1 MTVKDMDVNNNF
13 IAMDS
18 ASLDY
23 VELGF
28 RVFPCESDG
37 KTPLSAAAPRGC
49 KDSTLYTDQAR
60 DWWEQ
65 YPTANIGIH
74 AGNDVIIIDLDT
86 KNGKDGVADAE
97 KVTGKPIAD
106 LMEGCPCV
114 RTPTGGLHLYYRC
127 PSNVKFKATS
137 GLGETGGIDIRTG
150 NTYVVAPP
158 SRLADGGVYTWINQP
173 VRVRDLPP
181 LPETWEA
188 FIPRA
193 DLHATIPATL
203 PTFTPTCDIMDRV
216 YKWLDNAEHAIAGQG
231 GSRLT
236 YKALC
241 GVYHGFA
248 LNETQLREAFQY
260 FSATRCN
267 PPWDN
272 PNQFDHKIAEVLASN
287 PPPRGSG
294 YLLEESYI
302 PTIGETYD
310 DCIEGI
316 LKDEPENSFT
326 ADTDRAYAVSA
337 AIRSMPED
345 DISLP
350 PVDDSRFK
358 WYRQIREY
366 EGPRVENFP
375 PILWMWAVEVSKNTG
390 CDMGYAAI
398 AAISA
403 LSGAAVGGVWVD
415 GGTGFR
421 VPLAVW
427 NAMIG
432 ESGCGKSPAFS
443 HVRGLFKKLE
453 SEACKKHSKARVK
466 YEEDLERWEE
476 SRKDYDNC
484 GTKPPPKPL
493 PPQYVN
499 FTLEDATPEA
509 LVKAMEANP
518 RGVFGVN
525 DELSGWLG
533 FGRYGK
539 NGVDGERAFHL
550 SSYDGGE
557 AKVNRA
563 KDPAPIRIGSACA
576 ARFGGIQPGILIG
589 SSKKLDAVESGLL
602 PRFGLVWPPDSF
614 RGRSFGD
621 VPEDVQSTMEAL
633 IRETASLR
641 PSQWWEAP
649 KDDFI
654 SDGGCINEDAA
665 PKPKMLTFDE
675 EATELFKEFERE
687 VQCEAKHL
695 NGCSR
700 SVWSKLHGVTLRYA
714 GLFALAEG
722 KDVISADCFTRA
734 CDFSVWLAS
743 ETCRCHRA
751 LGISGGVESTE
762 SLQLKEELEFIRE
775 NGGMVTATAFQGH
788 FRQYRKSGEAKK
800 RFRELE
806 ADGYGRVVEGPRGRT
821 CFILSDIPNKPR

>member
-97 KVTGKPIAD
+97 KICGKPISE
-106 LMEGCPCV
+106 MIEGCPCV

-158 SRLADGGVYTWINQP
+158 SRLADGGVYTWVTNP

-181 LPETWEA
+181 LPGTWEA

-193 DLHATIPATL
+193 DLHATTPATL

-216 YKWLDNAEHAIAGQG
+216 YKWLDNAEHAITGQG

-294 YLLEESYI
+294 YLLEESYL

-316 LKDEPENSFT
+316 LKDEPEEKEKIPHHLRPCISGVTPLPESLLNVPGFISEFVN
-326 ADTDRAYAVSA
+326 YALKA
-337 AIRSMPED
+337 MPR
-345 DISLP
+345 P
-350 PVDDSRFK
+350 H
-358 WYRQIREY
+358 RE
-366 EGPRVENFP
+366 
-375 PILWMWAVEVSKNTG
+375 
-390 CDMGYAAI
+390 
-398 AAISA
+398 SA
-403 LSGAAVGGVWVD
+403 LSGALACLSHAIARKVCGPNSRPVLYLLCLAPSGAGKDYPREMTQYIMEQAGTERYVVEGIASGEAVED
-415 GGTGFR
+415 FII
-421 VPLAVW
+421 
-427 NAMIG
+427 MIQKMLLMG
-432 ESGCGKSPAFS
+432 DELQDAISKMSNENSNMQALQSTLLRLYTSANSVYTKRIRAGMTDTPQKIREPALTLYITS
-443 HVRGLFKKLE
+443 TPTHLFKAL
-453 SEACKKHSKARVK
+453 
-466 YEEDLERWEE
+466 
-476 SRKDYDNC
+476 
-484 GTKPPPKPL
+484 
-493 PPQYVN
+493 
-499 FTLEDATPEA
+499 TPEMTTNG
-509 LVKAMEANP
+509 L
-518 RGVFGVN
+518 
-525 DELSGWLG
+525 LSRCTL
-533 FGRYGK
+533 
-539 NGVDGERAFHL
+539 
-550 SSYDGGE
+550 
-557 AKVNRA
+557 
-563 KDPAPIRIGSACA
+563 I
-576 ARFGGIQPGILIG
+576 IG
-589 SSKKLDAVESGLL
+589 SSPCPVNPKMMDAKELPETLIEQVKYWKELDVGLEDYSTSPPLLAIPATEEANKMMVDFGIYCDAKREEYDDAGNDRMATLWTRPLEQAKRLSPVYACSRDYRNPIIDADAARWAIGFVKWSFQNMLIMCRKHLVDSKHDAECKKV
-602 PRFGLVWPPDSF
+602 
-614 RGRSFGD
+614 
-621 VPEDVQSTMEAL
+621 MEA
-633 IRETASLR
+633 I
-641 PSQWWEAP
+641 Q
-649 KDDFI
+649 KH
-654 SDGGCINEDAA
+654 GGTTSRGNVVR
-665 PKPKMLTFDE
+665 KVRFDPRQMDSI
-675 EATELFKEFERE
+675 ER
-687 VQCEAKHL
+687 
-695 NGCSR
+695 
-700 SVWSKLHGVTLRYA
+700 T
-714 GLFALAEG
+714 
-722 KDVISADCFTRA
+722 
-734 CDFSVWLAS
+734 
-743 ETCRCHRA
+743 
-751 LGISGGVESTE
+751 
-762 SLQLKEELEFIRE
+762 LKEC
-775 NGGMVTATAFQGH
+775 
-788 FRQYRKSGEAKK
+788 GEIEVFKK
-800 RFRELE
+800 R
-806 ADGYGRVVEGPRGRT
+806 EGSRGPEVT
-821 CFILSDIPNKPR
+821 FYKICSDNDLSF